1 MSSKTKI
8 VVLHMKELIYTAIF
22 AGLGVLLIILLWW
35 MFSAGERENEKAQE
49 TMYVPG
55 VYTSSIQ
62 FNDNAIELEV
72 IVDESHIN
80 DISFV
85 NLEESVATMY
95 PLMEPS
101 LESISAQIYEKQ
113 SLEDITYEE
122 NNQYT
127 TEVLVSAIDDA
138 LNKARVKEQK

>member
-49 TMYVPG
+49 TMYIPG

-62 FNDNAIELEV
+62 FNDNAIEIEV

-85 NLEESVATMY
+85 NLEESVAAMY
-95 PLMEPS
+95 PLMEPA
-101 LESISAQIYEKQ
+101 LESISSQVYQKQ

-127 TEVLVSAIDDA
+127 TEVLVAAIDDA
-138 LNKARVKEQK
+138 LNKARIEKKE

>member
-1 MSSKTKI
+1 
-8 VVLHMKELIYTAIF
+8 MKELIYTAIF